1 MTTDPASARGEG
13 PISTSTS
20 SHCLYLH
27 PSSEPAAAEIA
38 QLARFIR
45 ARVHAEFGLL
55 LQPEPVLVNIEL

>member
-1 MTTDPASARGEG
+1 MKRARDERRGG
-13 PISTSTS
+13 AT
-20 SHCLYLH
+20 
-27 PSSEPAAAEIA
+27 AAEIA